1 MHELS
6 IVMGIVDIAA
16 EQVRKA
22 GAARVERIDLEIG
35 ELAGVEFDAL
45 DFAWKAGV
53 RQTVLDHAERRIER
67 IPGRGR
73 CMDCHAEFD
82 LPELYHPCPICGG
95 YLAEVIRGKEL
106 RVKSLTINS

>member
-16 EQVRKA
+16 EQVRRA
-22 GAARVERIDLEIG
+22 GAAQVERIDLDIG

-45 DFAWKAGV
+45 DFAWRAGV
-53 RQTVLDHAERRIER
+53 RHTVLDRAERHINR

-73 CMDCHAEFD
+73 CMDCDTEFD
-82 LPELYHPCPICGG
+82 LPELYHPCPNCGG
-95 YLAEVIRGKEL
+95 FLAEVIRGKEL
-106 RVKSLTINS
+106 RVKSLTVEG